1 MEQEKRIEKKE
12 IGACRKA
19 LLPVSDALEILSGK
33 WKLQIIIALLFGNK
47 RFNQI
52 AKEIPNITD
61 KMLSKELKFLEMNK
75 LIKRTVFDSIPVV
88 VEYSMTEY
96 GKTLE
101 QLICELR
108 DWGQIHRSQIISKSV
123 PIKEESYH

>member
-1 MEQEKRIEKKE
+1 MVPEKKIEKKE
-12 IGACRKA
+12 IGGCRKA
-19 LLPVSDALEILSGK
+19 LLPVNDALEILSGK

-75 LIKRTVFDSIPVV
+75 LIKRTIFETVPVV

-108 DWGQIHRSQIISKSV
+108 DWGQTHRNRIITKSDTQLV
-123 PIKEESYH
+123 SSDN

>member
-1 MEQEKRIEKKE
+1 MIIEKTIERKE
-12 IGACRKA
+12 IGSCRKA

-108 DWGQIHRSQIISKSV
+108 DWGQIHRNQIITKPKPELV
-123 PIKEESYH
+123 ESYN

>member
-1 MEQEKRIEKKE
+1 MEQHIIHERKD
-12 IGACRKA
+12 IGGCKKA
-19 LLPVSDALEILSGK
+19 LLPVNDALEILSGK

-75 LIKRTVFDSIPVV
+75 LIKRTVYDSIPVV

-101 QLICELR
+101 KLIGELR
-108 DWGQIHRSQIISKSV
+108 DWGQIHRNQIISKSNTELV
-123 PIKEESYH
+123 ESYN